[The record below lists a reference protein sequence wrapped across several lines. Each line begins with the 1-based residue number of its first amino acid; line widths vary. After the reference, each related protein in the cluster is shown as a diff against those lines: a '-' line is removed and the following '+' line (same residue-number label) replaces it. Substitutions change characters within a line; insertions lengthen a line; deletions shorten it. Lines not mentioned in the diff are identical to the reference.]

1 MTNQIYT
8 DKTEYLKYFNFI
20 NGAIQTESWNK
31 IYKIKNN
38 LNMYS
43 SNPTAFTDLYVE
55 GAGINYW
62 NCSQKG
68 VGGGCG
74 PVRPDTAH
82 NHQIDYFCRVHMIRR
97 HLIYKRNKKLTSFSI
112 STALCFTW
120 PETKYFGCSR
130 SHSVLCLGQFIRS
143 LMGKLVG
150 MPWTSQGRC
159 ETSVYVVAGNLFVY
173 YLVQ

>member
-120 PETKYFGCSR
+120 PEKKNAIAYFVWGSLF
-130 SHSVLCLGQFIRS
+130 HS
-143 LMGKLVG
+143 LMVRRKNASHDCKLVFDG
-150 MPWTSQGRC
+150 
-159 ETSVYVVAGNLFVY
+159 
-173 YLVQ
+173 

>member
-1 MTNQIYT
+1 MKMTNQIYT

-20 NGAIQTESWNK
+20 KGAIQTESWHK

-130 SHSVLCLGQFIRS
+130 SHSVHCLGQFIPFFDGS
-143 LMGKLVG
+143 
-150 MPWTSQGRC
+150 
-159 ETSVYVVAGNLFVY
+159 
-173 YLVQ
+173 

>member
-68 VGGGCG
+68 VGGGG
-74 PVRPDTAH
+74 VVLFGLILPTIIKLIILQGAHDT
-82 NHQIDYFCRVHMIRR
+82 
-97 HLIYKRNKKLTSFSI
+97 
-112 STALCFTW
+112 
-120 PETKYFGCSR
+120 
-130 SHSVLCLGQFIRS
+130 
-143 LMGKLVG
+143 
-150 MPWTSQGRC
+150 
-159 ETSVYVVAGNLFVY
+159 
-173 YLVQ
+173 